1 MEAKITVRGVLL
13 IKCILYRHNKYA
25 VMYLYKIP
33 SLVIIKTL
41 GMLIHVLKGKCSFTT
56 LIV

>member
-56 LIV
+56 